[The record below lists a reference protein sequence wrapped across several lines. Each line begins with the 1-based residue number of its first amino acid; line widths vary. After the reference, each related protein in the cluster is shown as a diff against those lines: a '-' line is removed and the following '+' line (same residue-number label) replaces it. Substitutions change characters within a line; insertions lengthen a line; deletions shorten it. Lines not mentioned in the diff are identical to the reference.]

1 MLMKVGEEEEE
12 YERDYPELD
21 PINEVISKFINS

>member
-1 MLMKVGEEEEE
+1 MLAKADEEEDE

-21 PINEVISKFINS
+21 PINEVNSKLINS